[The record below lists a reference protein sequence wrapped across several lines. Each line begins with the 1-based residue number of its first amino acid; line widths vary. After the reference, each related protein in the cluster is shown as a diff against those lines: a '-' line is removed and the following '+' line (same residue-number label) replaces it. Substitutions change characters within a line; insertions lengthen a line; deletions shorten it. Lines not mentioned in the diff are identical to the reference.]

1 MPDPATF
8 VLLFTASISA
18 GFIDA
23 IIGGGGLILIPALLL
38 AMPNLAPVAAL
49 ATNKVAAVCGTATAS
64 VNYLRRV
71 PLPRLPVLIGVMI
84 AAIASGGGALV
95 ASRLDPQ
102 LLRPIIIVALIA
114 VGTFVAFKPSFGT
127 AIAGATPG
135 WLHWLGAAALVA
147 VIGGYDGIFGP
158 GTGMF
163 LVVGLTW
170 LLRQSFL
177 QATAAAKAIN
187 TATNIGALAVFIAG
201 GHVQWLLALSLAA
214 GNIIGALFG
223 SRLVIARGTKLIRIA
238 LLVIV
243 VVLAVKLSY
252 DALTFA

>member
-1 MPDPATF
+1 MPDAATL
-8 VLLFTASISA
+8 VALFAASIGA

-23 IIGGGGLILIPALLL
+23 IIGGGGLILIPALLVSIPTL
-38 AMPNLAPVAAL
+38 PPVSAL
-49 ATNKVAAVCGTATAS
+49 ATNKVAAVCGTATAA

-71 PLPRLPVLIGVMI
+71 PLPRGPIALAVVI
-84 AAIASGGGALV
+84 AALSAGGGAAA
-95 ASRLDPQ
+95 ASSLDPQ
-102 LLRPIIIVALIA
+102 LLRPIIIVALVS
-114 VGTFVAFKPSFGT
+114 VGIYVALKPSFGT
-127 AIAGATPG
+127 AIAGSTPG
-135 WLHWLGAAALVA
+135 LAHWVAAALLVA
-147 VIGGYDGIFGP
+147 IIGGYDGIFGP

-201 GHVQWLLALSLAA
+201 GHVHWALALILAG
-214 GNIIGALFG
+214 GNVLGALLG
-223 SRLVIARGTKLIRIA
+223 SRLVIARGTRLIRIA
-238 LLVIV
+238 LLIIV

-252 DALTFA
+252 DSFQLA